1 MGVEGYSVKVDPR
14 LIEQLAARLKQA
26 VHETRH
32 IETAQI
38 QIVGLDEVKRR
49 AGARW
54 PELAT
59 RVRETSLD
67 FIKKRAGAHDLVIAA
82 GDGFLVVYAEPEG
95 AADKCRQL
103 QADLN
108 AFYLGESF
116 LRDLSATVRHESI
129 AAAQLLER
137 LEVVAPMPVAP
148 PPGPRLEASAS
159 HHLPPMAVEIE
170 TPLPLS
176 EVPLALLPVWSAMQQ
191 AITGYWIAPEWPNRR
206 VARRAYEPDW
216 SETGWRHDEKDFL
229 ELDLRI
235 LSRAITEIAAGLK
248 EGRKCLVGYSVHA
261 STMMNRNLRRLFL
274 QALMAAPPATR
285 PLLLGRIA
293 EAPPGTPMATFAEWV
308 HQLRAVSPRVAIEIH
323 PGQRNVTGM
332 EELGIFSV
340 ACVLPTAHPTAAE
353 SAALARMIG
362 VWSRDLKR
370 QNLKLRLDNV
380 DDPRL
385 LSLALDGQIG
395 FCSSPRLWPATRTVE
410 GMRPYSRERLLRALP
425 QAPSQRQSA

>member
-1 MGVEGYSVKVDPR
+1 VKVDPR

-26 VHETRH
+26 VHDTRH

-38 QIVGLDEVKRR
+38 QIVGLDAVKRR
-49 AGARW
+49 AGAMW
-54 PELAT
+54 PELAA
-59 RVRETSLD
+59 RVRQTSHD

-82 GDGFLVVYAEPEG
+82 GDGFLVVYAEPDG
-95 AADKCRQL
+95 AEEKCLRMQG
-103 QADLN
+103 DLN
-108 AFYLGESF
+108 AFYLGE
-116 LRDLSATVRHESI
+116 LATRELSAEVRHESL
-129 AAAQLLER
+129 AAAQLIER
-137 LEVVAPMPVAP
+137 LEVVAPMSVAP
-148 PPGPRLEASAS
+148 PPGPRPEMSAS
-159 HHLPPMAVEIE
+159 HHLPPVALEIE
-170 TPLPLS
+170 APVPLS
-176 EVPLALLPVWSAMQQ
+176 EVPLAILPVWSAAQQ
-191 AITGYWIAPEWPNRR
+191 AVTGYWIAPEWPDRR
-206 VARRAYEPDW
+206 VARRAYDPDW
-216 SETGWRHDEKDFL
+216 SEAGWRHDEKDFL

-235 LSRAITEIAAGLK
+235 LSRALTEIATGLK

-285 PLLLGRIA
+285 PLLLGRVA

-340 ACVLPTAHPTAAE
+340 ACVLPTAHPAAAE

-385 LSLALDGQIG
+385 LSLALDGQID
-395 FCSSPRLWPATRTVE
+395 FCSSPRLWPATATVE
-410 GMRPYSRERLLRALP
+410 GMRPYSHDRFLRALP
-425 QAPSQRQSA
+425 QAPAERRSA